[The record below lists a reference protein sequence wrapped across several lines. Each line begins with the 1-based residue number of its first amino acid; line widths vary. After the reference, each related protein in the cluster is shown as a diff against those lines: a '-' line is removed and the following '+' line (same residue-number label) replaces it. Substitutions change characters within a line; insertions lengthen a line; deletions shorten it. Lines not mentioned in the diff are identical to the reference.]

1 LNQLAIVA
9 DVSGFD
15 YLCERINY
23 LEQEVSE
30 MRIEI
35 GARRPLHNSDH
46 VGLQPSEAVAP
57 IR

>member
-1 LNQLAIVA
+1 LNQLAMMA

-30 MRIEI
+30 LRTEI
-35 GARRPLHNSDH
+35 GARQPLRNRDH
-46 VGLQPSEAVAP
+46 IGVQSSEV
-57 IR
+57 